1 MGRWVVVIEQPAS
14 MTTGEIIRHLR
25 EQRGM
30 SRPVLAGLVGY
41 SSDWLKRI
49 ERGER
54 GIALPALLRLA
65 KVLRVDD
72 LSALIDGDTPMPLS
86 AWEGPHHPA
95 AAVVDRI
102 VNAVTFTGTGDV
114 TVESDIAA
122 LAAEVDQLWR
132 DWHTLPDNRSSVA
145 ARLPTLIAELE
156 TATIRLDGMP
166 RRRAHAALTS
176 AYSLAQH
183 LAVDLTEPET
193 GRILVDRAVRSA
205 QAADDP
211 VSLAFGAWTYGHVL
225 RGSDPD
231 AALHL
236 VADAGDALRR
246 HLGDNRDTAGLLGSL
261 DLHCAVSAAQQGHNG
276 TAWRFW
282 DAADR
287 IGRSLPTGYS
297 HPQTAFGV
305 GNVAIHGVSIAGL
318 LRRHGEVVQRA
329 SDIDADTVPSRE
341 RRGRLYG
348 EIAAGHQQRQE
359 LDEVLHYLELA
370 YVTSPE
376 AAPYSPL
383 TRGIAVEL
391 VRSARGPLKSSAT
404 ALAVRMGILPAA

>member
-1 MGRWVVVIEQPAS
+1 
-14 MTTGEIIRHLR
+14 
-25 EQRGM
+25 M

-41 SSDWLKRI
+41 SPDWLKRI

-72 LSALIDGDTPMPLS
+72 LSVLIDGDVPMPVS

-95 AAVVDRI
+95 ATAVNRI
-102 VNAVTFTGTGDV
+102 VNAVSFTGTGSAE
-114 TVESDIAA
+114 VEPDIAA
-122 LAAEVDQLWR
+122 LARQVAELWSN
-132 DWHTLPDNRSSVA
+132 WHTLPDNRSSVA
-145 ARLPTLIAELE
+145 TRLPALIAELE
-156 TATIRLDGMP
+156 TATIRLDGTP
-166 RRRAHAALTS
+166 RRQAHAALAS

-205 QAADDP
+205 QVADDP
-211 VSLAFGAWTYGHVL
+211 VSLGFGAWTFGHVL
-225 RGSDPD
+225 RSSDPD
-231 AALHL
+231 SALQI
-236 VADAGDALRR
+236 VADAADALRP
-246 HLGDNRDTAGLLGSL
+246 HVDDPDGAGLLGAL
-261 DLHCAVSAAQQGHNG
+261 DLHCAVSAAQTGHNG

-282 DAADR
+282 GAADE
-287 IGRSLPTGYS
+287 IGRSLPAGYS

-305 GNVAIHGVSIAGL
+305 GNVAVHGVSIAGL
-318 LRRHGEVVQRA
+318 LRRHGEAVQRA
-329 SDIDADTVPSRE
+329 GDIDADTIPSRE

-359 LDEVLHYLELA
+359 LDDVLHFLELS

-376 AAPYSPL
+376 TAPFSPL
-383 TRGIAVEL
+383 TRGVAVEL
-391 VRSARGPLKSSAT
+391 VRSARGSLKSSAV
-404 ALAVRMGILPAA
+404 ALAERMGILPAA

>member
-1 MGRWVVVIEQPAS
+1 
-14 MTTGEIIRHLR
+14 
-25 EQRGM
+25 M

-49 ERGER
+49 ERDER

-72 LSALIDGDTPMPLS
+72 LSVLIDGDKPMPLS

-95 AAVVDRI
+95 ATAVDRI
-102 VNAVTFTGTGDV
+102 VNAVTFTGTGHADV
-114 TVESDIAA
+114 QPDVAA
-122 LAAEVDQLWR
+122 LTAKVGQLWR
-132 DWHTLPDNRSSVA
+132 DWHTVPDNRTVVSA
-145 ARLPTLIAELE
+145 PLPALIAMLE

-183 LAVDLTEPET
+183 LAVDLTEPAT

-225 RGSDPD
+225 RGNDPD

-236 VADAGDALRR
+236 VADAGAALRR
-246 HLGDNRDTAGLLGSL
+246 HFDDDQDAAGLLGSL

-282 DAADR
+282 GAAEE
-287 IGRSLPTGYS
+287 IGRSLPTAYS

-318 LRRHGEVVQRA
+318 LRRHGEAVQRA

-359 LDEVLHYLELA
+359 LDDVLHYLELS

-383 TRGIAVEL
+383 TRGVAVEL
-391 VRSARGPLKSSAT
+391 VRSARGSLKTSAT
-404 ALAVRMGILPAA
+404 ALAERMGILPSG